1 MIKRILVLALTFIA
15 FGSVGTRAADSINI
29 GDVKFTGIKSIQ
41 VVDGAIRRAIINVE
55 ISNSSGSEIRIF
67 GDGQYSFK
75 FKKDEAKPILLPNA
89 MAKEV
94 VLPKGSMMSAGKGI
108 MSFEVVLGEASEVT
122 TREVLIPL
130 FNLMSSASEEK
141 NVGKLQIEIEGN
153 VNFGVRSG
161 SAIVKETRNILWPL
175 TPKVNPMVFAN

>member
-1 MIKRILVLALTFIA
+1 MINRILALAFTLIA
-15 FGSVGTRAADSINI
+15 FGSVGAKAAETINI
-29 GDVKFTGIKSIQ
+29 GDVKFTGIQSIQ
-41 VVDGAIRRAIINVE
+41 VLDGPIRRAIINVE
-55 ISNSSGSEIRIF
+55 ISNGSGSEIRIF

-75 FKKDEAKPILLPNA
+75 FKKADSKPIVLPNA

-108 MSFEVVLGEASEVT
+108 MTFDVVLGESSEVT
-122 TREVLIPL
+122 THEVLIPL

-141 NVGKLQIEIEGN
+141 NVGKLEIEIEGN